1 VPIGNVWTSD
11 NPPGATA
18 ADPGLQT
25 FVATSTDGGGSWS
38 TQLASAASQMPQF
51 EQFGDRDIPF
61 FGDYNYV
68 AVSGAA
74 TLGAWTDQR
83 DTVPGTDPRYTNG
96 DGTDGF
102 DVHQCRTQNPD
113 GSFSVD
119 TCPDDGGLDQN
130 IFGFVF

>member
-1 VPIGNVWTSD
+1 MAQRIIRD
-11 NPPGATA
+11 
-18 ADPGLQT
+18 GL
-25 FVATSTDGGGSWS
+25 AELG
-38 TQLASAASQMPQF
+38 
-51 EQFGDRDIPF
+51 ENRR
-61 FGDYNYV
+61 
-68 AVSGAA
+68 

-113 GSFSVD
+113 GTFSAD

-130 IFGFVF
+130 IFGLVW